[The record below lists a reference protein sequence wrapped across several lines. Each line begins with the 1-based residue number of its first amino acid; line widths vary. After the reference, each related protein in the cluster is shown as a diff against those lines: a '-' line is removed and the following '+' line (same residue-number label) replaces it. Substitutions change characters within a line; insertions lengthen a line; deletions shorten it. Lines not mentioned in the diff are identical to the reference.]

1 MKEGASCSSASVG
14 DDVGFLLEPA
24 PNDHSA
30 LLVEFFHDGALLSK
44 RRNDPLAR
52 ISRGRCSV
60 VGNVIEDRRVLLV
73 ADGTDD
79 RCCCFGYRPNESFVT
94 EGQKILDAP
103 ATASDHDDVDV
114 CARIKFLKSLS
125 YLPHRVDP
133 LHGDFANLEVGGGP
147 AIPSVDHDIV
157 LGVAVA
163 AADQTDTTREKR
175 KWLLAFW
182 GEQSLGGQGCLELG
196 EPCEEF
202 SDTDGTDRTGAQLQT
217 AATSPEFRPSP
228 DHNARSG
235 LQWWVEPADELGIGD
250 DRQRGIGFDVSQGQE
265 LHARLRAGTEVG
277 HLAFD
282 PDGAQLAYPVA
293 EHL

>member
-1 MKEGASCSSASVG
+1 M
-14 DDVGFLLEPA
+14 
-24 PNDHSA
+24 
-30 LLVEFFHDGALLSK
+30 
-44 RRNDPLAR
+44 
-52 ISRGRCSV
+52 
-60 VGNVIEDRRVLLV
+60 IEDRRVLLV

-147 AIPSVDHDIV
+147 AIPRVDHDIV

-282 PDGAQLAYPVA
+282 PDGAQLSYPVA

>member
-1 MKEGASCSSASVG
+1 M
-14 DDVGFLLEPA
+14 
-24 PNDHSA
+24 
-30 LLVEFFHDGALLSK
+30 
-44 RRNDPLAR
+44 
-52 ISRGRCSV
+52 
-60 VGNVIEDRRVLLV
+60 IEDRRVLLV

-125 YLPHRVDP
+125 YLPHRVGS
-133 LHGDFANLEVGGGP
+133 LYSDFANLEVGGGP

-282 PDGAQLAYPVA
+282 PDGAQLSYPVA

>member
-14 DDVGFLLEPA
+14 DDVGFLLEPT

-30 LLVEFFHDGALLSK
+30 LLVEFLHHGALLGK
-44 RRNDPLAR
+44 RGNDPLAC
-52 ISRGRCSV
+52 IGRGRCSI

-103 ATASDHDDVDV
+103 ATAGDHDNVNV
-114 CARIKFLKSLS
+114 YARVEFLKSLS
-125 YLPHRVDP
+125 YLAYRVGP

-147 AIPSVDHDIV
+147 AIPRVDHDIV

-163 AADQTDTTREKR
+163 AADQTDTPREKR

-182 GEQSLGGQGCLELG
+182 GEQSLGGQSCLELG
-196 EPCEEF
+196 EAGEEF
-202 SDTDGTDRTGAQLQT
+202 SDTDGADGSGAQLQT
-217 AATSPEFRPSP
+217 AATSPEFGPSP
-228 DHNARSG
+228 DHDARSG
-235 LQWWVEPADELGIGD
+235 LQWWVEPSDYIGIGN
-250 DRQRGIGFDVSQGQE
+250 DRERGVGFNISQGQE

-282 PDGAQLAYPVA
+282 PDGTQLAYPVA